1 METPQGIVA
10 VYVHEGRVIA
20 HVADFLPDRYGG
32 YTKRESQ
39 EHRVNDAIG
48 VAVVKACGSYLLGEH
63 IDRYTAGLVLQRL
76 PGKVV
81 VIPIGYEDS
90 EDA

>member
-1 METPQGIVA
+1 MVA

-20 HVADFLPDRYGG
+20 HVADFLPDKPGG
-32 YTKRESQ
+32 YTKREAQ

-48 VAVVKACGSYLLGEH
+48 VAVVKACSSYLVGNH
-63 IDRYTAGLVLQRL
+63 IDRYTAGLVLQKL

-81 VIPIGYEDS
+81 LIPIGYEDS
-90 EDA
+90 EDVAP